1 MRHHNVAPALALSC
15 ALAGTLAACSGDDST
30 TDATGNSAPTSAS
43 QSSVVPTTATAPQT
57 TESSPKHK
65 PEPTRKP
72 RDTEPRTQCGNLS
85 AQELVATHV
94 DKLPPPPSTESS
106 WDTERAGIG
115 LYDPCAELSPIDIT
129 VEGATATSPHHIMLF
144 HKGEYLGTATPEP
157 RSFAPDMKLLNTQ
170 TVSVTYYYAKPG
182 DPKDQP
188 SGRAHVNFIWDHAKK
203 KVIMDGNLPPRG

>member
-1 MRHHNVAPALALSC
+1 MRHHNVALALALSC

-144 HKGEYLGTATPEP
+144 HKDQYLGVMSRDVVESVEGYAAN
-157 RSFAPDMKLLNTQ
+157 RRV
-170 TVSVTYYYAKPG
+170 VSVVVVEVEPAG
-182 DPKDQP
+182 QRQA
-188 SGRAHVNFIWDHAKK
+188 SFG
-203 KVIMDGNLPPRG
+203 L